1 MPGWV
6 KCPPLIVL
14 CAATCLTAWTG
25 AAGAMDLTMGIDAG
39 QVRLVEGGGIHPDW
53 EDLYISPDE
62 VRVSRQFTNTGAED
76 VVTVMALALAPI
88 DFEASTDFAVDARD
102 PRNIIGFDLTVDGAK
117 VAPDIDVT
125 AVRGGRDIT
134 PVLVKHGVPLI
145 PFAAFPGRG
154 WDAYFDRMGQLSEA
168 ARRDLE
174 EVDALSFDDPLW
186 TTRVIYYWTVRFPP
200 NQPVEISYRYVPV
213 PATGLLSREALADG
227 DIAKRYCL
235 DEAFVSAATARTSR
249 DGPSTAVAEFVRHVM
264 VTPDVQP
271 PPIGRFYLTVD
282 KGRSDTLVS
291 MCASNVAKTGETAVR
306 VERFDFVP
314 DRDIDIVFVRGLDT
328 Q

>member
-1 MPGWV
+1 
-6 KCPPLIVL
+6 
-14 CAATCLTAWTG
+14 
-25 AAGAMDLTMGIDAG
+25 
-39 QVRLVEGGGIHPDW
+39 
-53 EDLYISPDE
+53 
-62 VRVSRQFTNTGAED
+62 
-76 VVTVMALALAPI
+76 
-88 DFEASTDFAVDARD
+88 
-102 PRNIIGFDLTVDGAK
+102 
-117 VAPDIDVT
+117 
-125 AVRGGRDIT
+125 
-134 PVLVKHGVPLI
+134 
-145 PFAAFPGRG
+145 
-154 WDAYFDRMGQLSEA
+154 
-168 ARRDLE
+168 
-174 EVDALSFDDPLW
+174 
-186 TTRVIYYWTVRFPP
+186 
-200 NQPVEISYRYVPV
+200 VPV

-235 DEAFVSAATARTSR
+235 DKAFVSAATARAGR
-249 DGPSTAVAEFVRHVM
+249 RGPSTAVAEFVRYVM